1 MAVPA
6 AGGGP
11 REVIGAGMS
20 GTRRGLLIGAAVVV
34 VAVLAVGAWLVF
46 GRSDDDPFAGARPAA
61 EAYAGAWQSGT
72 LDSLTFA
79 GGATG
84 ADVAARVAAITDD
97 LGPAE
102 ADLPAVVVGE
112 VAVDPEDNDRGTAQ
126 IEVTWT
132 LADGVPWTYTVPT
145 PVVKEG
151 KAWMVE
157 WSPSAVEPS
166 LQAGEA
172 LQTDRVAAERGTIL
186 DSAGVPLFVKRA
198 VVRVGIATPKAGVA
212 SPTPEQL
219 ATTAARVADVLAAEK
234 IDGAAL
240 QQRVAAAGPD
250 QFVEVVTLR
259 RERYDQVKPE
269 IYDLPGTAFQ
279 QGTRVLAPSATFAR
293 PVLGSVG
300 EATAEDIA
308 ESDGRIVAG
317 QLVGH
322 GGLQEAFDA
331 RLSGTDGVSVQA
343 VPGALDAATGH
354 RSTRRRP
361 RRWSTARSRPALPA
375 RCSRRRRWPAPT
387 SR

>member
-1 MAVPA
+1 
-6 AGGGP
+6 
-11 REVIGAGMS
+11 MS
-20 GTRRGLLIGAAVVV
+20 GTRRGLMVGAAVVV
-34 VAVLAVGAWLVF
+34 VAVLAVGAWLLF

-72 LDSLTFA
+72 LDTLTFA

-84 ADVAARVAAITDD
+84 ADVAARVAAITADI
-97 LGPAE
+97 GPGE

-112 VAVDPEDNDRGTAQ
+112 VAVDPSDGDRGTAQ
-126 IEVTWT
+126 IEVAWT
-132 LADGVPWTYTVPT
+132 LADGVPWSYTVAT
-145 PVVKEG
+145 PLVKEG

-157 WSPSAVEPS
+157 WSPSAVEPG
-166 LQAGEA
+166 LQASEA

-186 DSAGVPLFVKRA
+186 DAAGQPLFVKRA
-198 VVRVGIATPKAGVA
+198 VVRVGIATPKAGVG

-219 ATTAARVADVLAAEK
+219 ATTAARVADVLSAEK
-234 IDGAAL
+234 VDGAAL

-279 QGTRVLAPSATFAR
+279 QGTRVLAPTATFAR

-308 ESDGRIVAG
+308 ESGGRVVAG

-322 GGLQEAFDA
+322 GGLEEAFDS

-343 VPGALDAATGH
+343 VPGALDAATGAPIDA
-354 RSTRRRP
+354 STVHDDGRRVGPGGPSPHAVRQG
-361 RRWSTARSRPALPA
+361 ARGR
-375 RCSRRRRWPAPT
+375 
-387 SR
+387 